1 MTVLIAI
8 LCFLNGAVLASCFF
22 IALGRGKPPEQD
34 ANRKPTESEK
44 KAIEMG
50 MQWENFMNYDG
61 TTRGQKQVRY
71 DD

>member
-8 LCFLNGAVLASCFF
+8 LCFLNGAALAVCFF
-22 IALGRGKPPEQD
+22 IALGRGKPPEHD

-44 KAIEMG
+44 KAIELG
-50 MQWENFMNYDG
+50 IQWENFLNYDG
-61 TTRGQKQVRY
+61 TEHGQREVRH